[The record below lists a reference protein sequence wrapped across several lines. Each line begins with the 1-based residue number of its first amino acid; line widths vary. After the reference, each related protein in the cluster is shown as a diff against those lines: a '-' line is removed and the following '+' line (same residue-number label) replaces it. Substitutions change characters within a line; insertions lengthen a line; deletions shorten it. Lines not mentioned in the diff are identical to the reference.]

1 MLKYYIKFT
10 EALRR
15 LRPDQDGALSFEY
28 VVLAFCIVATVIL
41 VFNPAGNST
50 MSNALNTAI
59 NNIVAKLPT

>member
-1 MLKYYIKFT
+1 MLKYYIKST

-50 MSNALNTAI
+50 MSNALNKAI